1 MAESMEEMD
10 RATDVDREMDKSGFR
25 RAQFDLFKHNFL
37 ESFDES
43 GYATLEHL
51 TLDATLKKE
60 VVNMA
65 RRLQKARISLN
76 SLPDRAAIEPESSEY
91 SVRNL
96 KLPEY
101 SREEVEALLGRAESE
116 SDQQGQS
123 GDKHL
128 TAPYGSSIGQGQ
140 KGGDSVEWLCQSN
153 EEYEKRIEALLG
165 AGELLMN
172 EWHEIK
178 QYLQNNRPGKSE
190 RKAMVQNLQD
200 LITALFDCSFAS
212 QQRASP
218 ALNSSIAR
226 ALASLGAKQSNLFLS
241 AVHTFLLQRGT
252 KLAEKDKA
260 FIFRS
265 LATVLAE
272 GHLLDNCNDQLEQQV
287 LLIVN
292 LSTQEMSMAKSDV
305 NSDSL
310 ASATKEV
317 LVTLGGKNG
326 RFINQVMDALLNKFQ
341 PGSSTPPHKF
351 VILTMAEIAQKN
363 ACGFVPFLHDILAR
377 IDALLGHVKVDS
389 MRSAFCQ
396 SICAFAESVNE
407 SVVSVSSPQ
416 LQNHTLFGDDMASVA
431 SDSIP
436 TAGEV
441 NTTGSDAVENFA
453 DQFEK
458 TYDVVLGWTGSAK
471 DSKCRADA
479 AECVGTLCLMI
490 AKERVL
496 KDLKKLDSLFRS
508 LHKKAGSP
516 EEQLAI
522 VRGIAN
528 FLQTCCPDE
537 TLPIDHY
544 LNDLFELLFPHVCVV
559 TEQRVSIED
568 DHLSPNMLQ
577 IKIRNEVF
585 RSFQVSSCRSADKE
599 IYFILHKM
607 QSPNEN
613 VKLGAIN
620 LLRHLLNSADVQM
633 KENRSLITMG
643 LKPFLVDEG
652 ATVRVKMSLCQLC
665 VSLAD
670 NEYVQ
675 ADEGGQQVMH
685 FLLNNLIP
693 PRYDPYTK
701 RPIQPPPPA
710 PTGGV
715 GEGQSLQQQLHV
727 QCAQALST
735 IANTSKSAHALL
747 WPLLLEYV
755 CLEHYAPVIGDIFK
769 CLRILCAREK
779 QAGRELDFNFGEN
792 PRLPGPVPVMSRL
805 LVCMNGA
812 PLNAFLNTRAT
823 EAFRLF
829 VELANWFHEKFVD
842 AELIPKLSTQMLAIL
857 EDFCGGAL
865 DFPKS
870 PPASSSPPT
879 GAKDEYVHTEFRSIR
894 AQRWQAAVLEMLCTL
909 IEAVDDQEWRESLAA
924 IQAKQLGL
932 FSSTMQEAS
941 SATLQP
947 SHDKAFL
954 MRCLGCTL
962 ARVHAPQ
969 FITEHLSL
977 LFRQTQHGVT
987 PERVGCA
994 QAMGHCAA
1002 SLDHADLVLT
1012 ELENIAKWEHTKKGI
1027 SSGVGGAGAS
1037 GGSSSSGGGILS
1049 YIRDYSFGRTVDAEV
1064 LNLRSTLVLSYGYVV
1079 FYCPPE
1085 GLILRLQQTVLPF
1098 LRQYTATAKETIVRE
1113 AHLET
1118 LNLIALSV
1126 HSNRIR
1132 DYKFEPR
1139 YECLTY
1145 VKTYLNEEKS
1155 PEQLNSWI
1163 RLLGAKAA
1171 ASLVLLEPP
1180 LSDNEFFELANSL
1193 ILNIFSICR
1202 ERSGL
1207 KTLDPHCALGFPHF
1221 TPLRQGAWTFQRAI
1235 TDQFY
1240 GTVHPVPSDD
1250 DAKPTEGDRKGP
1262 IKANVIASASK
1273 MAQPSKGSE
1282 QQRRGGNSNKLSLST
1297 NCPANGKRVVDNGKI
1312 DDDEASTVMEAT
1324 IMQCRNAIGNLV
1336 QRRPFVEPTLVKLLK
1351 IIHPF
1356 YGSEKDHERARAVDF
1371 TVLILHIYSENA
1383 ADCSLGVAKEFT
1395 PLSHL
1400 LGRLCPRLCDSL
1412 GSVRLFALRAIWLA
1426 FKLSLLHRGH
1436 SPLDTDLVNSTLFD
1450 VGEFV
1455 DAHFGAVN
1463 EGRLDSNKCRA
1474 VISAMAK
1481 EVERWLPQ
1489 NQVQMYISALFKMLS
1504 DRQSNVSSAAAQLL
1518 TCIISVRGHLLQLE
1532 AEVLFNKLLD
1542 HLGLAQTTMIQT
1554 YSELLNGFNLF
1565 SAHHQYLAIHVLL
1578 KQPLPYKQMMTEVW
1592 MMMAR
1597 DHVQFVVAIDY
1608 IVDLL
1613 RANASSNYAID
1624 AQQQQYAINKL
1635 RNVSIGQEVTESS
1648 SGGAGSEAGSRSG
1661 AQSPVFS
1668 PAVRPHFEFVDLGG
1682 GTFIKVVSSEACALL
1697 SALTELIKKGEPEEA
1712 LLERVPLLLATLLQV
1727 LAALVDTQYSSAQK
1741 HAVVVLE
1748 KDAGVASG
1756 TSQTTTTSSMASTTT
1771 TSSATS
1777 AATTAPTAASVAQ
1790 SSPAKKGG
1798 GKSQNPST
1806 SSSFSPPLPVIVT
1819 AELTRLSTV
1828 PANLVASA
1836 LKALLSRIGAVNVVE
1851 RMNSER
1857 AWTNIL
1863 NPQHFTQAIASFA
1876 RAFLDFRP
1884 HFVGSLMAIE
1894 AARLESGPHVANE
1907 AERISATAVLS
1918 ALITK
1923 SPHENGRFNPD
1934 LFVTCFQA
1942 LEKALR
1948 DPNLTVRKLAIHGL
1962 GHTDHLRG
1970 AECEELLAQYVPR
1983 SIDAALAGL
1992 DDHGDRQ
1999 DQLACESIAALDR
2012 LVAVSVPSLLVR
2024 VLPQLLLKVRPC
2036 FEKENAALRAS
2047 AFSLFAGLGSSVGN
2061 CETFRE
2067 SLQHNMMSIVLHLN
2081 DEEETVQRCCAK
2093 VLHTCASL
2101 LNSEHAAALVEQQL
2115 VDGKV
2120 PLSYADFLRQFGM
2133 ILPLS
2138 FPDRLNTYALD
2149 CNNYFRSQS
2158 ARIRQNAAML
2168 IGFMLTALT
2177 PELRGTLS
2185 KDLIFSGLEQLLR
2198 DPDEDVRVQTV
2209 SAIALLYAF
2218 A

>member
-1 MAESMEEMD
+1 
-10 RATDVDREMDKSGFR
+10 
-25 RAQFDLFKHNFL
+25 
-37 ESFDES
+37 
-43 GYATLEHL
+43 
-51 TLDATLKKE
+51 
-60 VVNMA
+60 
-65 RRLQKARISLN
+65 
-76 SLPDRAAIEPESSEY
+76 
-91 SVRNL
+91 
-96 KLPEY
+96 
-101 SREEVEALLGRAESE
+101 
-116 SDQQGQS
+116 
-123 GDKHL
+123 
-128 TAPYGSSIGQGQ
+128 
-140 KGGDSVEWLCQSN
+140 
-153 EEYEKRIEALLG
+153 
-165 AGELLMN
+165 
-172 EWHEIK
+172 
-178 QYLQNNRPGKSE
+178 
-190 RKAMVQNLQD
+190 MVQSLQD
-200 LITALFDCSFAS
+200 LITALFDCSLSS
-212 QQRASP
+212 QPRPSP
-218 ALNSSIAR
+218 ALNGSVAR
-226 ALASLGAKQSNLFLS
+226 ALASLGARQPSLFLS
-241 AVHTFLLQRGT
+241 AVHTYLLQRGT

-260 FIFRS
+260 FIFRN
-265 LATVLAE
+265 LASVLAE
-272 GHLLDNCNDQLEQQV
+272 GRVLDNCNDQLEQLV

-310 ASATKEV
+310 ANATKEV

-326 RFINQVMDALLNKFQ
+326 RFVNQVMDALLNKFQ
-341 PGSSTPPHKF
+341 PGSSAPPHKF

-377 IDALLGHVKVDS
+377 IDALLGHLKIDS
-389 MRSAFCQ
+389 IRCAFCQ
-396 SICAFAESVNE
+396 AICAFAESVNE
-407 SVVSVSSPQ
+407 SVVSVPSPQ
-416 LQNHTLFGDDMASVA
+416 PHSHANFDEVASVA
-431 SDSIP
+431 SDSVP

-441 NTTGSDAVENFA
+441 NTTGSDVVENFA

-458 TYDVVLGWTGSAK
+458 AYDVVLSWTSYSK
-471 DSKCRADA
+471 DPKCRADS
-479 AECVGTLCLMI
+479 AECVGTLCVMI

-508 LHKKAGSP
+508 LHRKAGSP

-522 VRGIAN
+522 VKGVAN
-528 FLQTCCPDE
+528 FLQACCPDDAI
-537 TLPIDHY
+537 PIDHY
-544 LNDLFELLFPHVCVV
+544 LNDLFELLFPHVCAV
-559 TEQRVSIED
+559 TEQRVSIDED
-568 DHLSPNMLQ
+568 QLCSNLLQ
-577 IKIRNEVF
+577 IKLRNEVF

-633 KENRSLITMG
+633 KENRALITMG
-643 LKPFLVDEG
+643 LKPFLVDDC

-693 PRYDPYTK
+693 PRFDPYTK
-701 RPIQPPPPA
+701 RPVPPPP
-710 PTGGV
+710 PTT
-715 GEGQSLQQQLHV
+715 GEGQSLQQQLQV

-735 IANTSKSAHALL
+735 IANTSKSANDLL
-747 WPLLLEYV
+747 WPLLLEFV

-769 CLRILCAREK
+769 CLRILCVRAKEC
-779 QAGRELDFNFGEN
+779 GRELDFNFGEN
-792 PRLPGPVPVMSRL
+792 TRLPGPVPVMCRL

-812 PLNAFLNTRAT
+812 PLNAFLNARAA
-823 EAFRLF
+823 EALRLF
-829 VELANWFHEKFVD
+829 AELAGWFHENFVD
-842 AELIPKLSTQMLAIL
+842 AELVPKLSAQLLAMLD
-857 EDFCGGAL
+857 EFCGGAGAFV
-865 DFPKS
+865 DFPPKS
-870 PPASSSPPT
+870 PPPAT
-879 GAKDEYVHTEFRSIR
+879 GGAKEEYAHTEFRSIR
-894 AQRWQAAVLEMLCTL
+894 AQRWQAAVLEMLCKL
-909 IEAVDDQEWRESLAA
+909 IAAVDDQEWREALAA

-932 FSSTMQEAS
+932 FTASAQQLQEAS
-941 SATLQP
+941 SAALQP

-962 ARVHAPQ
+962 ARVDSPQ
-969 FITEHLSL
+969 FITEHLQL
-977 LFRQTQHGVT
+977 LFRQAQHALT

-1027 SSGVGGAGAS
+1027 SGGVGGAAGS
-1037 GGSSSSGGGILS
+1037 GSSSSGGGIFS
-1049 YIRDYSFGRTVDAEV
+1049 YIRDYSFGRTVDVEV
-1064 LNLRSTLVLSYGYVV
+1064 LNLRATLVLSYGYVV
-1079 FYCPPE
+1079 FYCPTE
-1085 GLILRLQQTVLPF
+1085 GLVLRLQQTVLPF
-1098 LRQYTATAKETIVRE
+1098 LRQYTANAKETIVRE

-1126 HSNRIR
+1126 HSSRIR

-1171 ASLVLLEPP
+1171 ASLILLEPP
-1180 LSDNEFFELANSL
+1180 LSDNEFVELANSL

-1207 KTLDPHCALGFPHF
+1207 KTLDALCVFGFPHF
-1221 TPLRQGAWTFQRAI
+1221 TPLRQGEWTFQPAFVDHLYSFVGQRLPSVGHSKNGQPTDGEGQGWPTAI
-1235 TDQFY
+1235 AMANAFKNGPT
-1240 GTVHPVPSDD
+1240 S
-1250 DAKPTEGDRKGP
+1250 AKSSGG
-1262 IKANVIASASK
+1262 A
-1273 MAQPSKGSE
+1273 GGE
-1282 QQRRGGNSNKLSLST
+1282 QQQQRQRAANRRQMGKRGADNGGGN
-1297 NCPANGKRVVDNGKI
+1297 GKADGKI

-1324 IMQCRNAIGNLV
+1324 ITQCRNAIGNMV
-1336 QRRPFVEPTLVKLLK
+1336 QRRPCVEPTLVKLLK

-1383 ADCSLGVAKEFT
+1383 SDCSLGVAKEFS

-1412 GSVRLFALRAIWLA
+1412 GSVRLFALRSIWLA

-1436 SPLDTDLVNSTLFD
+1436 SPLDTELVNSTLFD
-1450 VGEFV
+1450 VGDFV
-1455 DAHFGAVN
+1455 DSHFGAGN

-1474 VISAMAK
+1474 VNSAMAK

-1504 DRQSNVSSAAAQLL
+1504 DRQSNVSSASAQLL
-1518 TCIISVRGHLLQLE
+1518 SCIISARGHLLQME

-1542 HLGLAQTTMIQT
+1542 HLALAQSTMIQT
-1554 YSELLNGFNLF
+1554 YTELLNGFNLF

-1578 KQPLPYKQMMTEVW
+1578 KQPLPYKQMMSEVW

-1597 DHVQFVVAIDY
+1597 DHAQFVVAIDY
-1608 IVDLL
+1608 VIDLL
-1613 RANASSNYAID
+1613 RANAGD
-1624 AQQQQYAINKL
+1624 AAPHGNVNKRRSVL
-1635 RNVSIGQEVTESS
+1635 IGQEVTESS
-1648 SGGAGSEAGSRSG
+1648 GAGPEAADTSGGSSRSG
-1661 AQSPVFS
+1661 GHSPAFS
-1668 PAVRPHFEFVDLGG
+1668 PPLVRPHFEFVDLGG
-1682 GTFIKVVSSEACALL
+1682 GSFIKVVSSEACALL
-1697 SALTELIKKGEPEEA
+1697 SALTELIKKGEPEDA
-1712 LLERVPLLLATLLQV
+1712 LLERVPLLLVTLLQV

-1741 HAVVVLE
+1741 HAVVPE
-1748 KDAGVASG
+1748 RDATVGNGNGGSVASA
-1756 TSQTTTTSSMASTTT
+1756 SSTTT
-1771 TSSATS
+1771 TQCQQSVSSSGTVSSSQTAANS
-1777 AATTAPTAASVAQ
+1777 AATAAASTTPSTPTTVSGGVAMQ
-1790 SSPAKKGG
+1790 SPTKKGG
-1798 GKSQNPST
+1798 GGAKAGGAKATQI
-1806 SSSFSPPLPVIVT
+1806 SSALPLLSSPVVVT
-1819 AELTRLSTV
+1819 AELTRLTTV
-1828 PANLVASA
+1828 PANLISAA
-1836 LKALLSRIGAVNVVE
+1836 LKALLARIGAANVVE
-1851 RMNSER
+1851 RMNTER

-1863 NPQHFTQAIASFA
+1863 NPQQFTQAIASFA

-1894 AARLESGPHVANE
+1894 ATRLEAGPHLSSE

-1923 SPHENGRFNPD
+1923 SPHENGQFNPD
-1934 LFVTCFQA
+1934 LFVSCFQA

-1948 DPNLTVRKLAIHGL
+1948 DPNLTVRKLAIHGI

-1970 AECEELLAQYVPR
+1970 ADRAELLAHFVPR

-2012 LVAVSVPSLLVR
+2012 LVAVSEPSLLVR

-2047 AFSLFAGLGSSVGN
+2047 AFSLFAGLGATVGN

-2067 SLQHNMMSIVLHLN
+2067 SLQNNMMSIVLHLN
-2081 DEEETVQRCCAK
+2081 DEEDKVQRCCAK
-2093 VLHTCASL
+2093 VLRTCAAL
-2101 LNSEHAAALVEQQL
+2101 LNSEHATALVEHEL
-2115 VDGKV
+2115 ADGKV
-2120 PLSYADFLRQFGM
+2120 PSNYADFLRQFGM

-2158 ARIRQNAAML
+2158 TKIRQNAAML

>member
-1 MAESMEEMD
+1 
-10 RATDVDREMDKSGFR
+10 
-25 RAQFDLFKHNFL
+25 
-37 ESFDES
+37 
-43 GYATLEHL
+43 
-51 TLDATLKKE
+51 
-60 VVNMA
+60 
-65 RRLQKARISLN
+65 
-76 SLPDRAAIEPESSEY
+76 
-91 SVRNL
+91 
-96 KLPEY
+96 
-101 SREEVEALLGRAESE
+101 
-116 SDQQGQS
+116 
-123 GDKHL
+123 
-128 TAPYGSSIGQGQ
+128 
-140 KGGDSVEWLCQSN
+140 
-153 EEYEKRIEALLG
+153 
-165 AGELLMN
+165 
-172 EWHEIK
+172 
-178 QYLQNNRPGKSE
+178 
-190 RKAMVQNLQD
+190 MVQNLQD
-200 LITALFDCSFAS
+200 LISALFDCSFAS

-218 ALNSSIAR
+218 ALNSAIAR

-317 LVTLGGKNG
+317 LVTLGGKNC

-416 LQNHTLFGDDMASVA
+416 LQTLFGDDMASVA

-792 PRLPGPVPVMSRL
+792 SRLPGPVPVMSRL

-842 AELIPKLSTQMLAIL
+842 AALIPKLSTQMLAIL

-865 DFPKS
+865 DLPKS
-870 PPASSSPPT
+870 PPASSSPLT
-879 GAKDEYVHTEFRSIR
+879 GAKDEYVHIEFRSIR

-932 FSSTMQEAS
+932 FSSTTAAQQQLPEAS

-977 LFRQTQHGVT
+977 LFRQTQHGVA

-1235 TDQFY
+1235 ADQFY
-1240 GTVHPVPSDD
+1240 GTVQPLLPSDD
-1250 DAKPTEGDRKGP
+1250 DAKPTEGNRTGP
-1262 IKANVIASASK
+1262 IKANVIAEQQQ
-1273 MAQPSKGSE
+1273 QPSRGGE
-1282 QQRRGGNSNKLSLST
+1282 QQRRGGNSSKLSLST

-1371 TVLILHIYSENA
+1371 TVLTLHIYSENA

-1412 GSVRLFALRAIWLA
+1412 GS
-1426 FKLSLLHRGH
+1426 
-1436 SPLDTDLVNSTLFD
+1436 
-1450 VGEFV
+1450 
-1455 DAHFGAVN
+1455 
-1463 EGRLDSNKCRA
+1463 
-1474 VISAMAK
+1474 
-1481 EVERWLPQ
+1481 
-1489 NQVQMYISALFKMLS
+1489 
-1504 DRQSNVSSAAAQLL
+1504 
-1518 TCIISVRGHLLQLE
+1518 

-1613 RANASSNYAID
+1613 RANASSNYAVD

-1648 SGGAGSEAGSRSG
+1648 SGGAGSEAGNRSG
-1661 AQSPVFS
+1661 AQSPVFL
-1668 PAVRPHFEFVDLGG
+1668 PTVRPHFEFVDLGG

-1748 KDAGVASG
+1748 KDGGVASG
-1756 TSQTTTTSSMASTTT
+1756 TSQATTTSSMASTTT

-1777 AATTAPTAASVAQ
+1777 AATTAPTVASVAQ

-1798 GKSQNPST
+1798 NKSQNAST
-1806 SSSFSPPLPVIVT
+1806 SSSYSPPLPVVVT

-1863 NPQHFTQAIASFA
+1863 NPQHFTQAMDMNELCAKVTAIYRHETDHKMQSDRLKKLLKDVLTSELSTNLMLLTKATSSLVETVVNNESTSMVVSRQFIADIAAHLSQPSLQTDLIKSVGEAVLNQLQARALAYEEQSTQIRTILANGTTITELFLEADNVEEADRHVKRASLLQQDVKDEGLVIRYKLLYASVLDRHGNFTEAAQRYHELSLKPGLIPSEKRQVLQDALTCTLLAAPGTQRNRLLNTLFKDERCQQLVGHSLLKNMYLERLVKGRELVEFEVSLGPHQRLLDLEGVSILQRSVLEHNILAASRLYANISFEGLGQLLDVPAAKAEKVATQMISSGKVRGAIDQLEQTVSFEDSSNSGTDSQIASICD
-1876 RAFLDFRP
+1876 L
-1884 HFVGSLMAIE
+1884 VSTINE
-1894 AARLESGPHVANE
+1894 KIAARYPEWH
-1907 AERISATAVLS
+1907 T
-1918 ALITK
+1918 
-1923 SPHENGRFNPD
+1923 GRFNAYRSGQPND
-1934 LFVTCFQA
+1934 L
-1942 LEKALR
+1942 
-1948 DPNLTVRKLAIHGL
+1948 
-1962 GHTDHLRG
+1962 
-1970 AECEELLAQYVPR
+1970 
-1983 SIDAALAGL
+1983 S
-1992 DDHGDRQ
+1992 
-1999 DQLACESIAALDR
+1999 
-2012 LVAVSVPSLLVR
+2012 
-2024 VLPQLLLKVRPC
+2024 
-2036 FEKENAALRAS
+2036 
-2047 AFSLFAGLGSSVGN
+2047 
-2061 CETFRE
+2061 
-2067 SLQHNMMSIVLHLN
+2067 
-2081 DEEETVQRCCAK
+2081 
-2093 VLHTCASL
+2093 
-2101 LNSEHAAALVEQQL
+2101 
-2115 VDGKV
+2115 
-2120 PLSYADFLRQFGM
+2120 
-2133 ILPLS
+2133 
-2138 FPDRLNTYALD
+2138 
-2149 CNNYFRSQS
+2149 
-2158 ARIRQNAAML
+2158 
-2168 IGFMLTALT
+2168 
-2177 PELRGTLS
+2177 
-2185 KDLIFSGLEQLLR
+2185 
-2198 DPDEDVRVQTV
+2198 
-2209 SAIALLYAF
+2209 
-2218 A
+2218 